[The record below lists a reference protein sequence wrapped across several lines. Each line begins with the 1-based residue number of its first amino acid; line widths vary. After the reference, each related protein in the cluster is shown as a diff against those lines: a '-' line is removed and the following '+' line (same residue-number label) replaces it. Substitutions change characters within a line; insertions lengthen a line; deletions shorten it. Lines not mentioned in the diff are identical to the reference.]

1 MRHERNS
8 TGDLWKVSMLLR
20 SSHGKSVLCFLG
32 MLLCL
37 MKASYYHLGSLLED
51 KTNIL
56 MTAKQRDEDN
66 LSPLHLEYTLYYSWN
81 PLLLILISDTVYF
94 FTCFFFFFL
103 YMFESEFSF
112 ICSKRIL
119 LLVARASQPTEHGTI
134 ISPLADGS
142 LELIRLGY

>member
-66 LSPLHLEYTLYYSWN
+66 LSPLHLEHTLYYSWN

-94 FTCFFFFFL
+94 FTCL
-103 YMFESEFSF
+103 NLSF
-112 ICSKRIL
+112 PL
-119 LLVARASQPTEHGTI
+119 FAAREYYYLCLEQPNQQSMG
-134 ISPLADGS
+134 L
-142 LELIRLGY
+142 

>member
-94 FTCFFFFFL
+94 FTCFFFF
-103 YMFESEFSF
+103 
-112 ICSKRIL
+112 
-119 LLVARASQPTEHGTI
+119 
-134 ISPLADGS
+134 S
-142 LELIRLGY
+142 LHV

>member
-81 PLLLILISDTVYF
+81 PLLLILISDNSIFHYM
-94 FTCFFFFFL
+94 FFFFFFTCL
-103 YMFESEFSF
+103 NLSF
-112 ICSKRIL
+112 PL
-119 LLVARASQPTEHGTI
+119 FAAREYYYLWLEHPNQQSMG
-134 ISPLADGS
+134 L
-142 LELIRLGY
+142 